1 MVVLSKQAE
10 QSQVATGNQQASL
23 SVLFRWRMGIGQAP
37 ADQNPAPVM
46 YHCLLERVLNS
57 RSLHSRSPA
66 TINVKTQPL
75 PLT

>member
-1 MVVLSKQAE
+1 MTE

-23 SVLFRWRMGIGQAP
+23 SALFRWRTGIGQVP

-46 YHCLLERVLNS
+46 ERCLLERVLKS

-75 PLT
+75 FPT